1 MTMTTR
7 DRLARASI
15 PSCDTVV
22 VLGAHTRTGATL
34 LAKNSDRSPSECQP
48 LFQAPRRQY
57 PAGATVHCQYLEIPQ
72 AAETCAL
79 IGSRPF
85 WLWGFEH
92 GINEH
97 GVAIG
102 NEAVLTRDALP
113 PTGLLGMDLVRL
125 GLERSRS
132 AREAADV
139 IGVLIERHGQGG
151 SGAYDFDFR
160 YSGGFI
166 IADHSEA
173 YVLESSGREFAARR
187 VADHACISN
196 RLSLNDHELASAGA
210 ESHARERGWWNGDAP
225 FDFTSAYAPAD
236 NPDPLL
242 ARERLERSRAVL
254 ARGGRRT
261 LREMFVLLRDHHGDG
276 ELPPAADASRD
287 ARGPSICMHG
297 GAATTASMV
306 AELPPPESD
315 SVAVIWASMGAP
327 CTGIFFPLY
336 VAGALPP
343 VLSAG
348 GAAPTNDS
356 PWWRMKRIQ
365 DLVAKSPARLA
376 PIVWRHFRPL
386 EAAMIERAA
395 EVGHKAA
402 KLDAT
407 ARAALL
413 GGFMAQNTVRVLN
426 AAAAAEAEL
435 SRAA

>member
-1 MTMTTR
+1 M
-7 DRLARASI
+7 
-15 PSCDTVV
+15 V
-22 VLGAHTRTGATL
+22 VLGAGTRAGATL

-48 LFQAPRRQY
+48 LFQAPRRRH
-57 PAGATVHCQYLEIPQ
+57 PEGATVHCQYLELPQ
-72 AAETCAL
+72 AAETFAL

-102 NEAVLTRDALP
+102 NEAVLTRDTLP

-125 GLERSRS
+125 ALERSRS
-132 AREAADV
+132 AREASEI
-139 IGVLIERHGQGG
+139 IGALIERHGQGG

-166 IADHSEA
+166 IADHSDA

-187 VADHACISN
+187 VTDRACISN
-196 RLSLNDHELASAGA
+196 RLSLAGHDFSSAGA
-210 ESHARERGWWNGDAP
+210 ERNARERGWLSAGAP
-225 FDFTSAYAPAD
+225 FDFAAAYAPTD

-242 ARERLERSRAVL
+242 ARERLERSRAML

-261 LREMFVLLRDHHGDG
+261 LREMFALLRDHHGEG
-276 ELPPAADASRD
+276 ELPPPAGDSSRGD
-287 ARGPSICMHG
+287 RPPSICMHG

-306 AELPPPESD
+306 AELPEPD
-315 SVAVIWASMGAP
+315 AGAVAVMWASMGAP
-327 CTGIFFPLY
+327 CTGIFFPLFT
-336 VAGALPP
+336 AGALPP

-348 GAAPTNDS
+348 GAAPSNDS

-376 PIVWRHFRPL
+376 QIVWKHFRPL

-402 KLDAT
+402 ALDAA
-407 ARAALL
+407 ARASMLS
-413 GGFMAQNTVRVLN
+413 GFMAQNTVRVLN
-426 AAAAAEAEL
+426 AAALAEVEL
-435 SRAA
+435 NRAV